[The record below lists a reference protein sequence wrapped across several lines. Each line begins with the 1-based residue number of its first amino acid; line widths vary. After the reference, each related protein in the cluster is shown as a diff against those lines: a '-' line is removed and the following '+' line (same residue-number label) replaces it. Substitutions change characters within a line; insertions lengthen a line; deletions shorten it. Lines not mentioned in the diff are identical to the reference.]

1 MGGRG
6 GGLSRRDLVVCGGNE
21 ARVFLMQRAMAGGE
35 QGQGG
40 GGQHGFGHDG
50 RGADDGCHGLG
61 DHVGGGQRRS
71 VAQYQGSG
79 DRPNCMVGDNTG
91 QTAGSCGGDGQDGG
105 ENSLR
110 GKTPLTRALLPD
122 LTLLLRPK
130 PVFLTIV
137 FVLDT
142 LVHSQSRVCLYFDIF
157 QGLIRLDPIQGSS
170 YLLR

>member
-1 MGGRG
+1 MWRGGACHTLRRVYLIIYSCVFQDGGLKWEGG

-21 ARVFLMQRAMAGGE
+21 ARAFLMQRAMAGGE

-122 LTLLLRPK
+122 LTLLL
-130 PVFLTIV
+130 
-137 FVLDT
+137 
-142 LVHSQSRVCLYFDIF
+142 LVQNQFS
-157 QGLIRLDPIQGSS
+157 
-170 YLLR
+170 